1 MAPKK
6 NKKSNKLA
14 RMSDEEKLR
23 YLQHRAAI
31 EEETKRRKEHL
42 VATYLKSKLKKE
54 EAFTR
59 LNTAKLNQQW
69 RHNLRK
75 IKCKELKDEMMTME
89 NRFHI
94 LLDCKND
101 HIDMLLRDLEDAE
114 EQNLKQYGAHAEIV
128 SQFLDIHE
136 KSLEELH
143 ARYEHK
149 KRLLLDELKHN
160 FRWMRDIFSRDDERL
175 DLMSII
181 FDARN
186 DDDTQQTHINFED
199 SIAVLN
205 NEMLFEKDRF
215 TKIRFAEMQTTMKKF
230 QKVLDDYSNETES
243 KKNHYNYLKMRDEAN
258 TASIEENNKRIHE
271 YSEEIKMLTQLCAKR
286 EAQYAQRE
294 NELKQ
299 DREDLIKRCF
309 VAQNQLSFN
318 RNEYK
323 NKLEAMTKI
332 YKNVID
338 KLTSITKK
346 SERIVKTVENCAKL
360 MVDDD
365 NIVCPDEDNHGEE
378 FDKMSKFW
386 KRFARADMQCQELDV
401 RRTKAA
407 QENKDLKAAL
417 TYYLKTIARPAS
429 VQRDMKDGGIQLN
442 LLPVKA
448 G

>member
-31 EEETKRRKEHL
+31 EEETKRRKEQL

-69 RHNLRK
+69 RHNLRQ
-75 IKCKELKDEMMTME
+75 IKCKELKDEMMTMK
-89 NRFHI
+89 NRFQI

-128 SQFLDIHE
+128 TQFLSIHE

-149 KRLLLDELKHN
+149 KQLLLDELKHN

-175 DLMSII
+175 DLMSVI
-181 FDARN
+181 FEARN
-186 DDDTQQTHINFED
+186 DDDTRQTHINFED

-205 NEMLFEKDRF
+205 NE
-215 TKIRFAEMQTTMKKF
+215 
-230 QKVLDDYSNETES
+230 
-243 KKNHYNYLKMRDEAN
+243 
-258 TASIEENNKRIHE
+258 
-271 YSEEIKMLTQLCAKR
+271 EEIKMLTQLCAKR
-286 EAQYAQRE
+286 GAQYAQRE
-294 NELKQ
+294 NELKR
-299 DREDLIKRCF
+299 DREDLIKRGF
-309 VAQNQLSFN
+309 VAQNQLNVN

-323 NKLEAMTKI
+323 NKLEAMTKV

-338 KLTSITKK
+338 KLTNISKK
-346 SERIVKTVENCAKL
+346 GERIIKTAENCAKL
-360 MVDDD
+360 MNEDD
-365 NIVCPDEDNHGEE
+365 NNLICPDEDNNEGE

-386 KRFARADMQCQELDV
+386 KRYARVDVQCEELDV

-429 VQRDMKDGGIQLN
+429 VQRDIKDGGIQLN